1 LLVSPIEGHRI
12 WSASYD
18 SDANPVL
25 ALDQRVLSER
35 LGCLDGLR
43 VVDVACGTGRWMSF
57 AQSQGAE
64 VIGIDLCREMLVAA
78 ARKPALAGRLVLSS
92 AAELPLGDEVA
103 DRALC
108 SFALSYFPSA
118 AAAIGEMARITRRG
132 GRVII
137 SDLHPHAVRA
147 GWTRSFRSGDQVY
160 AIDHHNHAIRF
171 AYLAA
176 ERYGLTLDWELSARF
191 GAPEREIFI
200 RAGKEPVFHEASRV
214 PALRLLA
221 WVKR

>member
-1 LLVSPIEGHRI
+1 
-12 WSASYD
+12 
-18 SDANPVL
+18 
-25 ALDQRVLSER
+25 
-35 LGCLDGLR
+35 
-43 VVDVACGTGRWMSF
+43 
-57 AQSQGAE
+57 
-64 VIGIDLCREMLVAA
+64 
-78 ARKPALAGRLVLSS
+78 LSS

-132 GRVII
+132 GRVIV